1 MAAID
6 KLYVHTF
13 QEYKELKLW
22 ALIYYPKLLLYFYNI
37 SLTYNECDENRREW
51 VINTKEVHERDFK
64 KLGDF
69 KTIEEAITN
78 LQEYY
83 KKSANYKCPFSQADD
98 EVEYIMTRLKHLQ
111 EEYFLDLPLAS
122 SLKHAKKFL
131 YNIPKNVFNLIK
143 KVDEEQPDSLL
154 SPLFMI
160 YPLLTTGIGI
170 ETQRVYLERISYSIK
185 DEGDDDGDE

>member
-1 MAAID
+1 M
-6 KLYVHTF
+6 
-13 QEYKELKLW
+13 
-22 ALIYYPKLLLYFYNI
+22 
-37 SLTYNECDENRREW
+37 
-51 VINTKEVHERDFK
+51 
-64 KLGDF
+64 
-69 KTIEEAITN
+69 
-78 LQEYY
+78 
-83 KKSANYKCPFSQADD
+83 NYKRLLRVGSTVVETVEPRVVDDESTYLTDD